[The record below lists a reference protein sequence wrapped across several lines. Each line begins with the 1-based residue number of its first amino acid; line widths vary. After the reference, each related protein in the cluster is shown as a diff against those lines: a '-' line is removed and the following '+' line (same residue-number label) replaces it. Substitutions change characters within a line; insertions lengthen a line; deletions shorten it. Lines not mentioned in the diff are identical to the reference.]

1 MNISYIDK
9 VKQEIFHE
17 DFAVETRTQNKF
29 HFFFNNKNLLF
40 EFVHKYVY
48 LIPQVYVNE
57 MHIPYK

>member
-17 DFAVETRTQNKF
+17 VFVVETRTQNRF
-29 HFFFNNKNLLF
+29 HLFLINKNLLF

-48 LIPQVYVNE
+48 LIPQVSVNE